1 MLGGWEVGKLGSWEA
16 WRLEGEG
23 RGVGKKVGSWEGEKV
38 RLSQDRGVGKKV
50 GSWEGEK
57 VRLNQDRGQR
67 ILKSE
72 VGMRKS
78 EKGIGKAEFEDINA
92 INFNQSHI

>member
-1 MLGGWEVGKLGSWEA
+1 M
-16 WRLEGEG
+16 RLEGE
-23 RGVGKKVGSWEGEKV
+23 V
-38 RLSQDRGVGKKV
+38 RGVGKKV

-57 VRLNQDRGQR
+57 VRLNQDRGKRTDDRGVGKKLGSWESEKVRLNKDRGQR

-78 EKGIGKAEFEDINA
+78 EKGIGKAEFKDINA